1 MAKFKFQLEA
11 VEKVRIQAEEKALE
25 TMSIQQ
31 KIYQEKINY
40 KKELIAKKSNAFLAK
55 NEMLT
60 RDSNVNEIRLQ
71 EEYISGI
78 NQRLLRADQAIV
90 RARRFLEQAM
100 REYIKARK
108 ERKMVDRIKEKA
120 VETFKINQNRLE
132 QKNIDD
138 LISMRS
144 RLNHALIDQEE
155 ELVS

>member
-1 MAKFKFQLEA
+1 
-11 VEKVRIQAEEKALE
+11 
-25 TMSIQQ
+25 MSIQQ

-40 KKELIAKKSNAFLAK
+40 KKELITKKSNAFLAK

-132 QKNIDD
+132 QKNMDD

-155 ELVS
+155 ELVSWIIWF